1 MTTYAS
7 TSRVQLAYALET
19 LFGVAPTVGDHRA
32 LRFTGE
38 SLNFNLNKETSEEIN
53 EYRGSS
59 SMIAV
64 SAEASGSINGEMQFA
79 EYDQFI
85 AATLQNSWQGFGTDG
100 VGAAFDGEI
109 TATTIV
115 ATVAPAGNSAF
126 TNLKTGQWFMLG
138 GSYAGP
144 NKGKLLRVHPSTAP
158 TSDTITLDPGTPAT
172 PEAVATS
179 VQIMSSRL
187 TNGVDQRSFS
197 LEKLSADTGEYF
209 LYRGMTPSS
218 MNLNIAQSARS
229 TVEFA
234 FMGRDSVGDTATA
247 LPGSKLPSQGHQI
260 MSGVDGVACALWY
273 GGAPL
278 TGTSISSLSLSYDNA
293 LRMQNALCSLG
304 AVGIGS
310 GTIAVSANI
319 EVYFA
324 SGRAFYD
331 EFTSN
336 QNKEVSFTSFD
347 VDGNGYVFTLP
358 KANVS
363 TYSVTAGSKD
373 ADLMASITLTGLMD
387 LSTADPAKRGK
398 VLIIDRIGAPL
409 VTG

>member
-7 TSRVQLAYALET
+7 TSRVQLAYAIET
-19 LFGVAPTVGDHRA
+19 LFGVTPSVGDHRA

-64 SAEASGSINGEMQFA
+64 SAEASGSINGEMQFS
-79 EYDQFI
+79 EYDKFI
-85 AATLQNSWQGFGTDG
+85 SATLQGSWEGFGTEG
-100 VGAAFDGEI
+100 VGTAFDGEV

-115 ATVAPAGNSAF
+115 ATAAPTGTDAF

-138 GSYAGP
+138 GAYAGP
-144 NKGKLLRVHPSTAP
+144 NKGKLLRVHSTTAP
-158 TSDTITLDPGTPAT
+158 TADTITLDPGTPAL
-172 PEAVATS
+172 PEAAATGL
-179 VQIMSSRL
+179 QITSSRL

-197 LEKLSADTGEYF
+197 LEKLSSDTGEYF

-247 LPGSKLPSQGHQI
+247 LPGAKQPSQGHQI
-260 MSGVDGVACALWY
+260 MSGVDGTTCALWY
-273 GGAPL
+273 GGTPL
-278 TGTSISSLSLSYDNA
+278 TGTSLSSLALSYDNA

-310 GTIAVSANI
+310 GTIAVSVNVEA
-319 EVYFA
+319 YFA
-324 SGRAFYD
+324 SGREFYD
-331 EFTSN
+331 EFLTN
-336 QNKEVSFTSFD
+336 QNKELAFTSFD

-387 LSTADPAKRGK
+387 LSTSDIAKRGK